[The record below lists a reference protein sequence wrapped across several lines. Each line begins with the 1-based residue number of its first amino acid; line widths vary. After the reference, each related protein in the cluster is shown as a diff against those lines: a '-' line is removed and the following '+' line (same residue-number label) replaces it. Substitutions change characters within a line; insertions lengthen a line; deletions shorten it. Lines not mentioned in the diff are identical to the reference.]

1 MVDERLSLN
10 LTEDEAKRTEKKV
23 IHKLGSRHWQEVLC
37 KLVGTVLAS
46 YGCCN
51 KVPHAE
57 WLETI
62 EIYCYI
68 ILEIGSLKSR
78 CQRAILPQRI

>member
-46 YGCCN
+46 
-51 KVPHAE
+51 
-57 WLETI
+57 
-62 EIYCYI
+62 
-68 ILEIGSLKSR
+68 
-78 CQRAILPQRI
+78 